1 MNVPEKLRVEDVSR
15 GNLYA
20 AVLNNRYLLNEIIDY
35 LKAEEE
41 RRASI
46 SVHLLASLARISEL
60 ENKLNG
66 GR

>member
-1 MNVPEKLRVEDVSR
+1 MNVPEKLPVLSVMGYCDTVD
-15 GNLYA
+15 GKMLYKI
-20 AVLNNRYLLNEIIDY
+20 NEIIDY